1 MTNQKTAR
9 ARNLSLVGAGQ
20 GALSAVCGAHASDE
34 LHSVVRCHS
43 GVLPAVMTWVR
54 FHCGSDAVVDPVAA
68 VRASVE
74 VAVIFRALN
83 RVC

>member
-1 MTNQKTAR
+1 
-9 ARNLSLVGAGQ
+9 
-20 GALSAVCGAHASDE
+20 
-34 LHSVVRCHS
+34 
-43 GVLPAVMTWVR
+43 MTWVR